1 MSYVKSL
8 VTITAQC
15 NKCPYYLTSDPHGSF
30 KAAKLQVATMV
41 RTGGWFASGPHY
53 HLCKTCK
60 EESENGN

>member
-30 KAAKLQVATMV
+30 KAAKLQVSTML
-41 RTGGWFASGPHY
+41 RTWGWFASGPHY
-53 HLCKTCK
+53 HLCRKCK
-60 EESENGN
+60 EESENGI